1 MSVCVESMPKD
12 NRMGLSRI
20 VSYSEVVLCWLLSPH
35 RISFHLVNIQHEA
48 CGLRVKRDTL
58 CSIPELKHS
67 QDRVSEYEMGDE
79 ISV

>member
-1 MSVCVESMPKD
+1 MCVENMPKD

-20 VSYSEVVLCWLLSPH
+20 VSYSEVVLYWCLSPH
-35 RISFHLVNIQHEA
+35 FHLVNIQHEA
-48 CGLRVKRDTL
+48 WGLRVNRETL

-67 QDRVSEYEMGDE
+67 QDRVSESEMGDG